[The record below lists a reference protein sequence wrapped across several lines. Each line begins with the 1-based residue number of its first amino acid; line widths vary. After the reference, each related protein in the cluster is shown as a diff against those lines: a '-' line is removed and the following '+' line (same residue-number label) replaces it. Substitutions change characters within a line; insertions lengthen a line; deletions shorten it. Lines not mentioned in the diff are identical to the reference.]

1 MRATIWQIGLFQRLE
16 GNNKEAICKLCIE
29 NKEKKYTFSVN
40 NFTTTNL
47 VYHLKSKHKNTEF
60 YKLFF
65 KLEKEKENKKIK
77 CEEDFN
83 NKLAQKIEAQ
93 TEDNNELSQI
103 NSEQL
108 LQITEQLLFNNLVEI
123 NKEGQRLSQNNSEK
137 MEQQQNPQPEVQIT
151 EQLLFN
157 NLVEINKEGRKLSQN
172 NSEKMEQQQNPQPED
187 SFALKPGEDLDVELK
202 KAKLQYYRIQM
213 EQQQKPPSLKDSVAL
228 KPGEDMDTE
237 LKKAKLEYFRIQTIL
252 AEEQISNLKIQRKY
266 TENYCYTANTYFVA
280 IDKAEQIIVNI
291 SDEERRERRIS
302 YYQWIPFFLIF
313 QAGCFKVPAL
323 IWKYFHAQSGMKV
336 GEILRIATSEANSD
350 PTIRADNINSLCNHL
365 QKRRIRP
372 HRFFRLLNMKYS
384 AYYVTLVYLLINH
397 TVQCVLVLNV
407 FMEKAFMLLWGWY
420 TVLAIITLANISAW
434 FYGYLSTASAEHFIF
449 NHLEMAGEPLFDK
462 DPNILQPKQI
472 QQCVA
477 KFIVKYL
484 KTDGLFILRLIAQH
498 ADVQM
503 STQLIYKMWTSH
515 YIIEKQRESLKK
527 SEPIWKR
534 HLLALEKMTLQV
546 ELGEGEEEMQE
557 HTYPKMG
564 HRRESITS
572 LAESET
578 TRC

>member
-1 MRATIWQIGLFQRLE
+1 MSILRVLSTVPFSNRPPVQDIIANLHSYFTFNFLIGL
-16 GNNKEAICKLCIE
+16 AILLSYKQFGGRPIE
-29 NKEKKYTFSVN
+29 CMTPAGFSSSW
-40 NFTTTNL
+40 T
-47 VYHLKSKHKNTEF
+47 
-60 YKLFF
+60 
-65 KLEKEKENKKIK
+65 
-77 CEEDFN
+77 D
-83 NKLAQKIEAQ
+83 
-93 TEDNNELSQI
+93 
-103 NSEQL
+103 
-108 LQITEQLLFNNLVEI
+108 
-123 NKEGQRLSQNNSEK
+123 
-137 MEQQQNPQPEVQIT
+137 
-151 EQLLFN
+151 
-157 NLVEINKEGRKLSQN
+157 
-172 NSEKMEQQQNPQPED
+172 
-187 SFALKPGEDLDVELK
+187 
-202 KAKLQYYRIQM
+202 
-213 EQQQKPPSLKDSVAL
+213 
-228 KPGEDMDTE
+228 
-237 LKKAKLEYFRIQTIL
+237 
-252 AEEQISNLKIQRKY
+252 Y

-365 QKRRIRP
+365 QKVLKFHRRLEMKNSPSQI
-372 HRFFRLLNMKYS
+372 FRLLNMKYS
-384 AYYVTLVYLLINH
+384 AYYVTLVYLLSKCLFFINVTGQLNFLNRYLFGSNDNFGFEFWRNLLHWNSTFWKESGVFPRVTWCDFDVREMGQSVNH

-407 FMEKAFMLLWGWY
+407 FMEKAFMLLWDGIQFWQLLLWLIL
-420 TVLAIITLANISAW
+420 VLGL

-515 YIIEKQRESLKK
+515 YIIEKTKRIIKK
-527 SEPIWKR
+527 IRTYMETSFIGIR
-534 HLLALEKMTLQV
+534 KMTLQV
-546 ELGEGEEEMQE
+546 ELEGGEDEMQE